1 MNIDI
6 AVPDDR
12 ARMISDIGNMIQS
25 SLDERSIAQHA
36 EMILDEYIVRTNHH
50 IWLVS
55 QCAKILRDIII
66 SRGQDIEMFDTNV
79 EFHDYDKTHND
90 EILPVYA
97 LACHYFYFHNK
108 DVKYKVDEDWLDH
121 EFEHNAWPKHHK
133 ANKHHYAEHYGKKND
148 KGVLEVPE
156 TYDILNLVEMYADWM
171 AMGITN
177 GGTAH
182 DWWTKNYGPDNKF
195 DFHGRDLGIIQECIL
210 AEDKAVNQLAYLRQ
224 FKDVEP
230 TWVPPMEIETHDEV
244 DPLTTKEVNEGI
256 ENFFNYESNETLS
269 LKRDDLYIGPI
280 DPMIIDPE
288 KMMKLAEYPEL
299 LLALKKWTT
308 MPDFNLAP
316 QLTMLGKIVDD
327 LYKFKNPITCYRGIR
342 TGFDSRSNKKQNLM
356 GVIDNDIAYLRL
368 LKPGFDKAGTTF
380 EYETQEPMSVARSP
394 YIAKIYGNF
403 IIKTEVPADAN
414 KLVITPEL
422 SYLLQQ
428 MEVEYPEYRAVNLSI
443 THEVVVFT
451 GTKLTFEIV
460 SVYGDISSEL
470 ETMKEHSFEGLGNT
484 KMNGVYFNIFETNQK
499 DTSTEALLAFKNT
512 GVDKQITDLA
522 RPCYKPTGQNS
533 WEHIQQV
540 YSQASRICKKIYN
553 RDLTRAEYAAILFHD
568 CSVIDS
574 GKESHNVLSAEK
586 AIKMLSHTPFTDIER
601 DQIYNA
607 IVEHDN
613 QDTSGQWVF
622 SSPVSELVAAGDFN
636 PPDAEW
642 IMNKSYTWGIT
653 HGLDHAGRIENM
665 VSLIKRAYST
675 NGEMWLHMPDAYKKY
690 FATKINAVKK
700 LFDKITP
707 EEAEK
712 IVMAYRK
719 KHHLSET
726 DTNLPTS
733 SVEALSDKES
743 DVSISKYNGS
753 KEELEIIRQC
763 VNLSARSINPK
774 DEGYDKTTFEKLV
787 NNKDKGPYWIIR
799 NGNDIIGSVSIRSS
813 TVGADEV
820 YKCSA
825 INDFAILEKYQGK
838 GLGKK
843 ALLAIIDYIRKTM
856 KYKDIGLG
864 VGENNTK
871 AISLYK
877 SVGFKRICGASWGE
891 GDQKFIGHQ
900 MLLKYEESSNE
911 ALSPDVKKK
920 KQLIIDYICSVCDIM
935 DPSKL
940 NSKRYHR
947 LLDSMSDKEFDQ
959 WMNYVKEGK
968 WKIHIVAPN
977 LVVTL
982 KNENSLK
989 AADKVKCKLFHRL
1002 WMTDDSTGRQYL
1014 TDNEYLVLNL
1024 PVRRQQQFLDE
1035 KMSVP
1040 DNDKQ
1045 IDGLTGQVT
1054 GDSKSSAVTNPEIQ
1068 ILAARGLDA
1077 TLEEFVNV
1085 RGGNIAAYS
1094 DFKRQ
1099 AEETGEI
1106 KLNSL
1111 DQNTRSRVAV
1121 VGQVLLRSM
1130 MIENNIVE

>member
-6 AVPDDR
+6 AIPDDR

-50 IWLVS
+50 IWLVG

-108 DVKYKVDEDWLDH
+108 DVKYKVDEEWLNH
-121 EFEHNAWPKHHK
+121 EFEDVAWPKHHK
-133 ANKHHYAEHYGKKND
+133 ANKHHYAEYYGKKND

-182 DWWTKNYGPDNKF
+182 EWWTKNYGPDNKF
-195 DFHGRDLGIIQECIL
+195 DFHGRDLGVIQECIL

-230 TWVPPMEIETHDEV
+230 TWVPPMEIETYDEV

-256 ENFFNYESNETLS
+256 ENFFNYESNEVLS
-269 LKRDDLYIGPI
+269 LKRDDLFIGPI
-280 DPMIIDPE
+280 DPMCIDPE
-288 KMMKLAEYPEL
+288 KMMKLAEYPDL

-308 MPDFNLAP
+308 TPDFNLAP

-327 LYKFKNPITCYRGIR
+327 IYQFKNPITCYRGIR

-356 GVIDNDIAYLRL
+356 GVIDNDIEYLRL

-443 THEVVVFT
+443 THEVVVFS

-460 SVYGDISSEL
+460 SVFGDISSEL

-484 KMNGVYFNIFETNQK
+484 EMNGVYFNIFKTNQK
-499 DTSTEALLAFKNT
+499 DTSA
-512 GVDKQITDLA
+512 
-522 RPCYKPTGQNS
+522 
-533 WEHIQQV
+533 
-540 YSQASRICKKIYN
+540 
-553 RDLTRAEYAAILFHD
+553 
-568 CSVIDS
+568 
-574 GKESHNVLSAEK
+574 
-586 AIKMLSHTPFTDIER
+586 
-601 DQIYNA
+601 
-607 IVEHDN
+607 
-613 QDTSGQWVF
+613 
-622 SSPVSELVAAGDFN
+622 
-636 PPDAEW
+636 
-642 IMNKSYTWGIT
+642 
-653 HGLDHAGRIENM
+653 
-665 VSLIKRAYST
+665 
-675 NGEMWLHMPDAYKKY
+675 
-690 FATKINAVKK
+690 
-700 LFDKITP
+700 
-707 EEAEK
+707 
-712 IVMAYRK
+712 
-719 KHHLSET
+719 
-726 DTNLPTS
+726 
-733 SVEALSDKES
+733 SVEALSTKEYTEADINS
-743 DVSISKYNGS
+743 VEDLKQFYKHCSYGLIDFKANKPW
-753 KEELEIIRQC
+753 KETHK
-763 VNLSARSINPK
+763 N
-774 DEGYDKTTFEKLV
+774 TTFEDWEKEWRLLSVEQLLKFKCGICYDTAKMNDYFLTKWKIDHVNLFAYTKRSAGDDYDDDPTHTFTVYKDTDGKWKWLEGSWGSFKNNDWSESSSDALIKNIGKALANAAGVTNLIGVITSWPRDGVSMNEFYHALKDQAIKKYKYEIEPDASYSKETLSPDVKKLYPSEE
-787 NNKDKGPYWIIR
+787 NFIKDFYSWVEAENFVYQKEVTKEHDELIRTLSDKKQYLDISKIKDLSFFKDNWFILPTSLTDTKTYKQTIMCLNYWCDEKKYRSYSNPNALGITTVDQYVAFVKQYVGKCLQHIHNIR
-799 NGNDIIGSVSIRSS
+799 KFYIDNSNDKFEDLSSRNEFRKACAHSAQVARRDIGTYMKQVKSCISDSVSTES
-813 TVGADEV
+813 
-820 YKCSA
+820 
-825 INDFAILEKYQGK
+825 
-838 GLGKK
+838 
-843 ALLAIIDYIRKTM
+843 LA
-856 KYKDIGLG
+856 
-864 VGENNTK
+864 
-871 AISLYK
+871 
-877 SVGFKRICGASWGE
+877 
-891 GDQKFIGHQ
+891 
-900 MLLKYEESSNE
+900 
-911 ALSPDVKKK
+911 PDVKKK

-959 WMNYVKEGK
+959 WMHYVKEGK

-1040 DNDKQ
+1040 DNDRQ
-1045 IDGLTGQVT
+1045 IDGMTGQVT

-1111 DQNTRSRVAV
+1111 DPNTRSRVAV

-1130 MIENNIVE
+1130 MIENNILE

>member
-6 AVPDDR
+6 AIPDDR
-12 ARMISDIGNMIQS
+12 ARMISAIGNMIQS

-50 IWLVS
+50 IWLVG

-108 DVKYKVDEDWLDH
+108 DVKYKVDEEWLNH
-121 EFEHNAWPKHHK
+121 EFEDVAWPKHHK
-133 ANKHHYAEHYGKKND
+133 ANKHHYAEYYGKKND

-182 DWWTKNYGPDNKF
+182 EWWTKNYGPDNKF
-195 DFHGRDLGIIQECIL
+195 DFHGRDLGVIQECIL

-256 ENFFNYESNETLS
+256 ENFFNYESNEVLS
-269 LKRDDLYIGPI
+269 LKRDDLFIGPI
-280 DPMIIDPE
+280 DPMCIDPE
-288 KMMKLAEYPEL
+288 KMMKLAEYPDL

-308 MPDFNLAP
+308 TPDFNLAP

-327 LYKFKNPITCYRGIR
+327 IYQFKNPITCYRGIR

-356 GVIDNDIAYLRL
+356 GVIDNDIEYLRL

-403 IIKTEVPADAN
+403 IIKTEVPSDAN

-460 SVYGDISSEL
+460 SVYGDISNEL

-484 KMNGVYFNIFETNQK
+484 EMNGVYFSIDKSLEVHEYNTKDDEDAPESHFDWSDFFGELAAAFKGRRPYTGIFEDLYKTQGG
-499 DTSTEALLAFKNT
+499 TVAFKQALQRVINMYV
-512 GVDKQITDLA
+512 GALKQD
-522 RPCYKPTGQNS
+522 P
-533 WEHIQQV
+533 
-540 YSQASRICKKIYN
+540 
-553 RDLTRAEYAAILFHD
+553 
-568 CSVIDS
+568 
-574 GKESHNVLSAEK
+574 
-586 AIKMLSHTPFTDIER
+586 IKMLTNTCLWIANRSGDKVSGIPEAKKAAIMLGESIFPKFDESILYFKRGTVTLATAGVKER
-601 DQIYNA
+601 
-607 IVEHDN
+607 IVLFRN
-613 QDTSGQWVF
+613 RRNTIS
-622 SSPVSELVAAGDFN
+622 
-636 PPDAEW
+636 
-642 IMNKSYTWGIT
+642 
-653 HGLDHAGRIENM
+653 
-665 VSLIKRAYST
+665 
-675 NGEMWLHMPDAYKKY
+675 
-690 FATKINAVKK
+690 K
-700 LFDKITP
+700 LFDKIKTQSTDVIKLYQNAKNNTVTSSI
-707 EEAEK
+707 EKSYIEAAKSILDIRVNQLKEQLVQFEK
-712 IVMAYRK
+712 ITKQIIDEY
-719 KHHLSET
+719 
-726 DTNLPTS
+726 
-733 SVEALSDKES
+733 DKE
-743 DVSISKYNGS
+743 IETLKKQL
-753 KEELEIIRQC
+753 KE
-763 VNLSARSINPK
+763 
-774 DEGYDKTTFEKLV
+774 
-787 NNKDKGPYWIIR
+787 
-799 NGNDIIGSVSIRSS
+799 
-813 TVGADEV
+813 
-820 YKCSA
+820 
-825 INDFAILEKYQGK
+825 FA
-838 GLGKK
+838 
-843 ALLAIIDYIRKTM
+843 
-856 KYKDIGLG
+856 
-864 VGENNTK
+864 
-871 AISLYK
+871 K
-877 SVGFKRICGASWGE
+877 S
-891 GDQKFIGHQ
+891 
-900 MLLKYEESSNE
+900 EESIKSDDYDDISIE
-911 ALSPDVKKK
+911 ALSPDIKKK

-959 WMNYVKEGK
+959 WMHYVKEGK

-1040 DNDKQ
+1040 DNDRQ
-1045 IDGLTGQVT
+1045 IDGMTGQVT

-1111 DQNTRSRVAV
+1111 DPNTRSRVAV

-1130 MIENNIVE
+1130 MIENNILE

>member
-6 AVPDDR
+6 TLPDDR
-12 ARMISDIGNMIQS
+12 ASIVSAIANMIQS
-25 SLDERSIAQHA
+25 SLDDKSVRQHA
-36 EMILDEYIVRTNHH
+36 ELILDEYIIRTNHH
-50 IWLVS
+50 IWMVG
-55 QCAKILRDIII
+55 QCAKILKEVVIKYYHDT
-66 SRGQDIEMFDTNV
+66 EMFDTNI
-79 EFHDYDKTHND
+79 EFHDYDKLHNPN
-90 EILPVYA
+90 ILPVYA
-97 LACHYFYFHNK
+97 LACHYFYFHKK
-108 DVKYKVDEDWLDH
+108 DVKYKVDEEWLEH
-121 EFEHNAWPKHHK
+121 EFEDVAWPKHHQN
-133 ANKHHYAEHYGKKND
+133 NKHHYAEYYGKKTGKESFD
-148 KGVLEVPE
+148 VPE
-156 TYDILNLVEMYADWM
+156 TYDVLSLVEMYADWM
-171 AMGITN
+171 AMGIVN

-182 DWWTKNYGPDNKF
+182 EWWTANYGEDKKY
-195 DFHGRDLGIIQECIL
+195 DFHGRDLGVIQSCIL
-210 AEDKAVNQLAYLRQ
+210 VEDKSENQLAYLRQ

-230 TWVPPMEIETHDEV
+230 TWVPPTEIESFDEEN
-244 DPLTTKEVNEGI
+244 PLDNKEVNESI
-256 ENFFNYESNETLS
+256 ENFFNYQANESLS
-269 LKRDDLYIGPI
+269 LKRDELYIGPI

-288 KMMKLAEYPEL
+288 KMMKLAEYPDL

-308 MPDFNLAP
+308 TPDHNLSPA
-316 QLTMLGKIVDD
+316 LIFLGKLVDEIYQFKKPIV
-327 LYKFKNPITCYRGIR
+327 CYRGIR
-342 TGFDSRSNKKQNLM
+342 TGFSTRPKQNLM
-356 GVIDNDIAYLRL
+356 GAIDDEIEYLRL
-368 LKPGFDKAGTTF
+368 LKPGFDKPGQTF
-380 EYETQEPMSVARSP
+380 SFESPEPMSLARSP
-394 YIAKIYGNF
+394 YIAKIYGNY
-403 IIKTEVPADAN
+403 IIKTEIPADAN

-428 MEVEYPEYRAVNLSI
+428 MEVEYPEYRAVNLSV
-443 THEVVVFT
+443 THEVVVFP
-451 GTKLTFEIV
+451 GTKLDFEIV
-460 SVYGDISSEL
+460 SVHGDISTEL

-484 KMNGVYFNIFETNQK
+484 EMNGVYFNIFETNQK
-499 DTSTEALLAFKNT
+499 DTSTEAL
-512 GVDKQITDLA
+512 
-522 RPCYKPTGQNS
+522 
-533 WEHIQQV
+533 
-540 YSQASRICKKIYN
+540 
-553 RDLTRAEYAAILFHD
+553 
-568 CSVIDS
+568 
-574 GKESHNVLSAEK
+574 
-586 AIKMLSHTPFTDIER
+586 
-601 DQIYNA
+601 
-607 IVEHDN
+607 
-613 QDTSGQWVF
+613 
-622 SSPVSELVAAGDFN
+622 
-636 PPDAEW
+636 
-642 IMNKSYTWGIT
+642 
-653 HGLDHAGRIENM
+653 
-665 VSLIKRAYST
+665 
-675 NGEMWLHMPDAYKKY
+675 
-690 FATKINAVKK
+690 
-700 LFDKITP
+700 
-707 EEAEK
+707 
-712 IVMAYRK
+712 
-719 KHHLSET
+719 
-726 DTNLPTS
+726 
-733 SVEALSDKES
+733 SDRES
-743 DVSISKYNGS
+743 DVFISKYNGS

-787 NNKDKGPYWIIR
+787 NDGAKGPYWIIR
-799 NGNDIIGSVSIRSS
+799 NGRDIIGSVSIRSS

-856 KYKDIGLG
+856 KHKDIGLG

-900 MLLKYEESSNE
+900 MLLKYEEHSTE

-920 KQLIIDYICSVCDIM
+920 KQLIVDYICSVCDIM

-1054 GDSKSSAVTNPEIQ
+1054 GDSKSSSVTNPEIQ

>member
-12 ARMISDIGNMIQS
+12 ARMISEIGNMIQS

-36 EMILDEYIVRTNHH
+36 EIILDEYIVRTNHH
-50 IWLVS
+50 IWLVC

-66 SRGQDIEMFDTNV
+66 SHGQDIEMFDTNV

-195 DFHGRDLGIIQECIL
+195 DFHGRDLGVIQECIL

-484 KMNGVYFNIFETNQK
+484 EMNGVYFNLDKSLEVYEYDTKDDEDPPEAHFDWSDFFGELASAFKGRRPYNNIFENLYKTQAG
-499 DTSTEALLAFKNT
+499 TVAFKRALQKTINAYK
-512 GVDKQITDLA
+512 GVMKQD
-522 RPCYKPTGQNS
+522 PS
-533 WEHIQQV
+533 
-540 YSQASRICKKIYN
+540 
-553 RDLTRAEYAAILFHD
+553 
-568 CSVIDS
+568 
-574 GKESHNVLSAEK
+574 
-586 AIKMLSHTPFTDIER
+586 KMLSSACLWLAHRSGDKVSGVSDATKAAIALGESLYPKFDESVLYFKRGTVALATAGVKERIVLFRNRKNVIAKLYDQVKNQSNAVIKLHQDAKNNSVTESIEKSYVDAAKRLMDIR
-601 DQIYNA
+601 VYQIKDQLSQLEKITNK
-607 IVEHDN
+607 I
-613 QDTSGQWVF
+613 
-622 SSPVSELVAAGDFN
+622 VSEYDEEIETLKKQLKEFAKSEESIKFDNSNDV
-636 PPDAEW
+636 PD
-642 IMNKSYTWGIT
+642 
-653 HGLDHAGRIENM
+653 
-665 VSLIKRAYST
+665 
-675 NGEMWLHMPDAYKKY
+675 
-690 FATKINAVKK
+690 
-700 LFDKITP
+700 
-707 EEAEK
+707 
-712 IVMAYRK
+712 
-719 KHHLSET
+719 T
-726 DTNLPTS
+726 DTNIPSS
-733 SVEALSDKES
+733 SV
-743 DVSISKYNGS
+743 
-753 KEELEIIRQC
+753 
-763 VNLSARSINPK
+763 
-774 DEGYDKTTFEKLV
+774 
-787 NNKDKGPYWIIR
+787 
-799 NGNDIIGSVSIRSS
+799 
-813 TVGADEV
+813 
-820 YKCSA
+820 
-825 INDFAILEKYQGK
+825 
-838 GLGKK
+838 
-843 ALLAIIDYIRKTM
+843 
-856 KYKDIGLG
+856 
-864 VGENNTK
+864 
-871 AISLYK
+871 
-877 SVGFKRICGASWGE
+877 
-891 GDQKFIGHQ
+891 
-900 MLLKYEESSNE
+900 E

-959 WMNYVKEGK
+959 WMQYVKEGK

>member
-6 AVPDDR
+6 TLPDDR
-12 ARMISDIGNMIQS
+12 ASIVSAIANMIQS
-25 SLDERSIAQHA
+25 SLDDKSVRQHA
-36 EMILDEYIVRTNHH
+36 ELILDEYIIRTNHH
-50 IWLVS
+50 IWMVG
-55 QCAKILRDIII
+55 QCAKILKEVVIKYYHDT
-66 SRGQDIEMFDTNV
+66 EMFDTNI
-79 EFHDYDKTHND
+79 EFHDYDKLHNPN
-90 EILPVYA
+90 ILPVYA
-97 LACHYFYFHNK
+97 LACHYFYFHKK
-108 DVKYKVDEDWLDH
+108 DVKYKVDEEWLEH
-121 EFEHNAWPKHHK
+121 EFEDVAWPKHHQN
-133 ANKHHYAEHYGKKND
+133 NKHHYAEYYGKKTGKESFD
-148 KGVLEVPE
+148 VPE
-156 TYDILNLVEMYADWM
+156 TYDVLSLVEMYADWM
-171 AMGITN
+171 AMGIVN

-182 DWWTKNYGPDNKF
+182 EWWTANYGEDKKY
-195 DFHGRDLGIIQECIL
+195 DFHGRDLGVIQSCIL
-210 AEDKAVNQLAYLRQ
+210 VEDKSENQLAYLRQ

-230 TWVPPMEIETHDEV
+230 TWVPPTEIESFDEEN
-244 DPLTTKEVNEGI
+244 PLDNKEVNESI
-256 ENFFNYESNETLS
+256 ENFFNYQANESLS
-269 LKRDDLYIGPI
+269 LKRDELYIGPI

-288 KMMKLAEYPEL
+288 KMMKLAEYPDL

-308 MPDFNLAP
+308 TPDHNLSPA
-316 QLTMLGKIVDD
+316 LIYLGKLVDEI
-327 LYKFKNPITCYRGIR
+327 YQFKNTITCYRGIR
-342 TGFDSRSNKKQNLM
+342 TGFSTRPKQNLM
-356 GVIDNDIAYLRL
+356 GAIDDEIEYLRL
-368 LKPGFDKAGTTF
+368 LKPGFDKPGQTF
-380 EYETQEPMSVARSP
+380 SFESPEPMSLARSP

-443 THEVVVFT
+443 THEVIVFP
-451 GTKLTFEIV
+451 GTKLDFEIV
-460 SVYGDISSEL
+460 SVHGDISAEL

-484 KMNGVYFNIFETNQK
+484 EMNGTYYSVDRISSESLSTKEY
-499 DTSTEALLAFKNT
+499 TEADINSIEDLKEFYKHCSYGLIDFKANKPWKETHKNT
-512 GVDKQITDLA
+512 TFEDWEKHWRLLSVEQLLKYKCGV
-522 RPCYKPTGQNS
+522 CYDTAKANDYFLTKLKVEHVNLFAMTKRDVESADYNDDPTHTFTVYKDSDNKWKWLEGSWGQHKN
-533 WEHIQQV
+533 
-540 YSQASRICKKIYN
+540 N
-553 RDLTRAEYAAILFHD
+553 T
-568 CSVIDS
+568 
-574 GKESHNVLSAEK
+574 LSASSSDDI
-586 AIKMLSHTPFTDIER
+586 IKQVA
-601 DQIYNA
+601 QILANACGKTNYIGVVTKFPADGVNMETFYNA
-607 IVEHDN
+607 
-613 QDTSGQWVF
+613 
-622 SSPVSELVAAGDFN
+622 L
-636 PPDAEW
+636 
-642 IMNKSYTWGIT
+642 
-653 HGLDHAGRIENM
+653 
-665 VSLIKRAYST
+665 
-675 NGEMWLHMPDAYKKY
+675 KK
-690 FATKINAVKK
+690 FV
-700 LFDKITP
+700 
-707 EEAEK
+707 
-712 IVMAYRK
+712 
-719 KHHLSET
+719 
-726 DTNLPTS
+726 
-733 SVEALSDKES
+733 
-743 DVSISKYNGS
+743 
-753 KEELEIIRQC
+753 
-763 VNLSARSINPK
+763 INPK
-774 DEGYDKTTFEKLV
+774 MVAEPDKEYSKEAITPQVEK
-787 NNKDKGPYWIIR
+787 NI
-799 NGNDIIGSVSIRSS
+799 S
-813 TVGADEV
+813 T
-820 YKCSA
+820 
-825 INDFAILEKYQGK
+825 
-838 GLGKK
+838 
-843 ALLAIIDYIRKTM
+843 
-856 KYKDIGLG
+856 
-864 VGENNTK
+864 
-871 AISLYK
+871 
-877 SVGFKRICGASWGE
+877 
-891 GDQKFIGHQ
+891 
-900 MLLKYEESSNE
+900 E
-911 ALSPDVKKK
+911 ALSPDTKKK

>member
-6 AVPDDR
+6 TLPDDR
-12 ARMISDIGNMIQS
+12 ASIVSAIANMIQS
-25 SLDERSIAQHA
+25 SLDDKSVRQHA
-36 EMILDEYIVRTNHH
+36 ELILDEYIVRTNHH
-50 IWLVS
+50 IWMVG
-55 QCAKILRDIII
+55 QCAKILKEVVIKYYHDT
-66 SRGQDIEMFDTNV
+66 EMFDTNI
-79 EFHDYDKTHND
+79 EFHDYDKLHNPD
-90 EILPVYA
+90 ILPVYA
-97 LACHYFYFHNK
+97 LACHYFYFHKK
-108 DVKYKVDEDWLDH
+108 DVKYKVDEEWLDH
-121 EFEHNAWPKHHK
+121 EFEDVAWPKHHMN
-133 ANKHHYAEHYGKKND
+133 NKHHYAEYYGKKTGKD
-148 KGVLEVPE
+148 SFDVPE
-156 TYDILNLVEMYADWM
+156 TYDVLSLVEMYADWM
-171 AMGITN
+171 AMGVVN

-182 DWWTKNYGPDNKF
+182 EWWTANYGEDKKY
-195 DFHGRDLGIIQECIL
+195 DFHGRDLGVIQSCIL
-210 AEDKAVNQLAYLRQ
+210 VEDKSENQLAYLRQ
-224 FKDVEP
+224 FKEVEP
-230 TWVPPMEIETHDEV
+230 TWVPPAEIKTFEEE
-244 DPLTTKEVNEGI
+244 DPIASKGINEGI
-256 ENFFNYESNETLS
+256 ENFFNYVSNESLS
-269 LKRDDLYIGPI
+269 LKRDELYIGPI

-288 KMMKLAEYPEL
+288 KMMKLAEYPDL

-308 MPDFNLAP
+308 TPDHNLSPA
-316 QLTMLGKIVDD
+316 LIFLGKLVDEIYQFKKPIV
-327 LYKFKNPITCYRGIR
+327 CYRGIR
-342 TGFDSRSNKKQNLM
+342 TGFSTRPKQNLM
-356 GVIDNDIAYLRL
+356 GAIDDEIEYLRL
-368 LKPGFDKAGTTF
+368 LKPGFDKPGQTF
-380 EYETQEPMSVARSP
+380 SFESPEPMSLARSP
-394 YIAKIYGNF
+394 YIAKIYGNY

-428 MEVEYPEYRAVNLSI
+428 MEVEYPEYRAVNLSV
-443 THEVVVFT
+443 THEVVVFP
-451 GTKLTFEIV
+451 GTKLDFEIV
-460 SVYGDISSEL
+460 SVHGDISTEL

-484 KMNGVYFNIFETNQK
+484 KMNGVYFNIFETNQR
-499 DTSTEALLAFKNT
+499 DTST
-512 GVDKQITDLA
+512 
-522 RPCYKPTGQNS
+522 
-533 WEHIQQV
+533 
-540 YSQASRICKKIYN
+540 
-553 RDLTRAEYAAILFHD
+553 
-568 CSVIDS
+568 
-574 GKESHNVLSAEK
+574 
-586 AIKMLSHTPFTDIER
+586 
-601 DQIYNA
+601 
-607 IVEHDN
+607 
-613 QDTSGQWVF
+613 
-622 SSPVSELVAAGDFN
+622 
-636 PPDAEW
+636 
-642 IMNKSYTWGIT
+642 
-653 HGLDHAGRIENM
+653 
-665 VSLIKRAYST
+665 
-675 NGEMWLHMPDAYKKY
+675 
-690 FATKINAVKK
+690 
-700 LFDKITP
+700 
-707 EEAEK
+707 
-712 IVMAYRK
+712 
-719 KHHLSET
+719 
-726 DTNLPTS
+726 
-733 SVEALSDKES
+733 EALSDKES

-774 DEGYDKTTFEKLV
+774 DEGYDKATFEKLV

-799 NGNDIIGSVSIRSS
+799 NGDDIIGSVSIRSS
-813 TVGADEV
+813 TVGADKV

-825 INDFAILEKYQGK
+825 INDFAILEEYQSK

-900 MLLKYEESSNE
+900 MLLKYEESSTE
-911 ALSPDVKKK
+911 ALSPDIKKK

-959 WMNYVKEGK
+959 WMHYVKEGK

-1054 GDSKSSAVTNPEIQ
+1054 GDSKSSSVTNPEIQ

>member
-6 AVPDDR
+6 TNPDDR
-12 ARMISDIGNMIQS
+12 ASVVSSIGNMIKS
-25 SLDERSIAQHA
+25 SLDARSIKQHA
-36 EMILDEYIVRTNHH
+36 DAILDEYIIRTNHH
-50 IWLVS
+50 IWLVN
-55 QCAKILRDIII
+55 QCAKILRDVVIKH
-66 SRGQDIEMFDTNV
+66 GQDIEMFDTNV
-79 EFHDYDKTHND
+79 EFHDYDKLHNSD
-90 EILPVYA
+90 ILPTYA

-108 DVKYKVDEDWLDH
+108 TVPYTVDEEWLNH
-121 EFEHNAWPKHHK
+121 EFEEVAWPKHHQ
-133 ANKHHYAEHYGKKND
+133 ANKHHYAEYYGKKDENGFID
-148 KGVLEVPE
+148 VPE
-156 TYDILNLVEMYADWM
+156 TYDILNLIEMYADWM
-171 AMGITN
+171 AMGITQ
-177 GGTAH
+177 GGTAK
-182 DWWTKNYGPDNKF
+182 DWWQKNYGEDKHW
-195 DFHGRDLGIIQECIL
+195 DFHGRDLGVIQECIL
-210 AEDKAVNQLAYLRQ
+210 AEENAVNQLAYLRQ

-230 TWVPPMEIETHDEV
+230 SWVPPTVIETFEDE
-244 DPLTTKEVNEGI
+244 DPIAAKEANEGI
-256 ENFFNYESNETLS
+256 ENFFNYQSNETLG

-288 KMMKLAEYPEL
+288 KMMKLSEYPEL
-299 LLALKKWTT
+299 LLALKQWTT
-308 MPDFNLAP
+308 KPDHDLAP
-316 QLTMLGKIVDD
+316 QLIMLGKIVDD
-327 LYKFKNPITCYRGIR
+327 IYKFKNSIVCYRGIR
-342 TGFDSRSNKKQNLM
+342 TGFSTRPKQNLM
-356 GVIDNDIAYLRL
+356 GVIDDEIDYLRL
-368 LKPGFDKAGTTF
+368 LKPGFDKPGTTF
-380 EYETQEPMSVARSP
+380 EFETPEPMSVTRSP
-394 YIAKIYGNF
+394 YLAKVYGNF
-403 IIKTEVPADAN
+403 IVKTEVPADAN

-428 MEVEYPEYRAVNLSI
+428 MEVDYPEYRAVNLSV
-443 THEVVVFT
+443 THEVIVFS

-484 KMNGVYFNIFETNQK
+484 EMNGVYYSVESVQESKDKLPKFLYISGTESNIKDGYLSFRKADTTWDEEYKEWNNNFDVYKTPNGVKRELQKSNHHLNKNTTYYAIGLPTELIKDSVFFEKGKIWFRPQK
-499 DTSTEALLAFKNT
+499 DYMIKAKEWDAVVLDLGKTTS
-512 GVDKQITDLA
+512 
-522 RPCYKPTGQNS
+522 
-533 WEHIQQV
+533 
-540 YSQASRICKKIYN
+540 
-553 RDLTRAEYAAILFHD
+553 
-568 CSVIDS
+568 DS
-574 GKESHNVLSAEK
+574 
-586 AIKMLSHTPFTDIER
+586 T
-601 DQIYNA
+601 
-607 IVEHDN
+607 
-613 QDTSGQWVF
+613 
-622 SSPVSELVAAGDFN
+622 
-636 PPDAEW
+636 
-642 IMNKSYTWGIT
+642 
-653 HGLDHAGRIENM
+653 
-665 VSLIKRAYST
+665 
-675 NGEMWLHMPDAYKKY
+675 
-690 FATKINAVKK
+690 
-700 LFDKITP
+700 
-707 EEAEK
+707 
-712 IVMAYRK
+712 
-719 KHHLSET
+719 
-726 DTNLPTS
+726 
-733 SVEALSDKES
+733 EALSDKES

-763 VNLSARSINPK
+763 VNLSARSVNPK

-787 NNKDKGPYWIIR
+787 NDKSKGPYWIIR

-947 LLDSMSDKEFDQ
+947 LLDSMNDKEFDQ

-977 LVVTL
+977 LVVIL

-1045 IDGLTGQVT
+1045 IDGMTGQVT

-1111 DQNTRSRVAV
+1111 DPNTRSRVAV

-1130 MIENNIVE
+1130 MIENNILE